1 LGKQRIG
8 IDSYS
13 LYPLQLSPLEIL
25 KWAKET
31 GAEGV
36 LFSGLSPEGK
46 KDVDTSY
53 LKDISQYAASNN
65 MYLEWGGKAAHPLG
79 YDYLEEKRK
88 KTFKNWDNLPI
99 WETSKQNRITAV
111 HIRP

>member
-1 LGKQRIG
+1 MGKQRIG

-13 LYPLQLSPLEIL
+13 LYPLQLSPLEIS

-36 LFSGLSPEGK
+36 LFSGLSPEEK

-65 MYLEWGGKAAHPLG
+65 MYLGWGGGKHIPL
-79 YDYLEEKRK
+79 DMITWKKKEKE
-88 KTFKNWDNLPI
+88 LL
-99 WETSKQNRITAV
+99 RIGT
-111 HIRP
+111 IFQFGDLQTE